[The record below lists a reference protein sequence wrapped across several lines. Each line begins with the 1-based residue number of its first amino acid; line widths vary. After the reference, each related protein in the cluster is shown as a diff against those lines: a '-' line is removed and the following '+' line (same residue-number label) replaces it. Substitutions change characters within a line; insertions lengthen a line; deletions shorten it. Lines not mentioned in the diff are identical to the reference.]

1 MRLISAGSLVRAQ
14 SGPLV
19 KVREG
24 EAPSSARE
32 ARALPI
38 RFTDE
43 PRVKQNAGCR
53 SYRSYIRRFVRFSHT
68 RSCVGAVGKGSYST
82 SVNAR
87 EQVPPNTQLTHP

>member
-14 SGPLV
+14 SGPLL

-43 PRVKQNAGCR
+43 PRVSKKQNAGCR
-53 SYRSYIRRFVRFSHT
+53 SYRSYIRRFVREVDGE
-68 RSCVGAVGKGSYST
+68 R
-82 SVNAR
+82 AR
-87 EQVPPNTQLTHP
+87 LAR